1 MQDWLE
7 LGSIRSSHRMY
18 RSCWIWVVGGGDGPF
33 EFDIESA
40 KVPNKKNK
48 DLLSWNQ
55 QYTKGEEWCHFRNL

>member
-1 MQDWLE
+1 MLDL
-7 LGSIRSSHRMY
+7 
-18 RSCWIWVVGGGDGPF
+18 GGGDGPF

-40 KVPNKKNK
+40 KVPKQKNK